1 MTPSVWW
8 SRSRW
13 ERPMQS
19 PRAHHPHLHPSAR
32 GSARSHTWGVHTS
45 CPPSPG
51 NCQGHPGA
59 GGPGVRDGVDWTG
72 RGSCLEQSLNSGSL
86 FGSCK
91 RPGSGTDGC
100 PHGDLLGRQQPGMA
114 VQGGTGRHC
123 AGKREA
129 LEKKNHQDM
138 QHGTICFTKSLLFI
152 TAAIAPGTM
161 LAPVLRQVLPPCAS
175 VSPSIRWG

>member
-86 FGSCK
+86 FGSCE
-91 RPGSGTDGC
+91 RPWLWNRWVS
-100 PHGDLLGRQQPGMA
+100 PR
-114 VQGGTGRHC
+114 RS
-123 AGKREA
+123 AG
-129 LEKKNHQDM
+129 Q
-138 QHGTICFTKSLLFI
+138 
-152 TAAIAPGTM
+152 TAAGHGRPRRHRPPLCWGNVKPWRKKITRTCNTGPYALPRVCFLLQPPLLQG
-161 LAPVLRQVLPPCAS
+161 LCWPLSSGRCYLPVPQFLHP
-175 VSPSIRWG
+175 